1 MAAPEKEANRN
12 NCCASIAIFD
22 FTHAQLYPV
31 KRSRHLFSSSVSRLR
46 SRPLSAAGV
55 TCSKPG
61 AADAET
67 PRAQKTNRDHWA
79 HKLDRSKRNLYG
91 APTNEE
97 CPLGNLPTFYV
108 PQGAG
113 TASGAA
119 ANDDDRPEFT
129 LSGWGKGVLQ
139 SVRIGTRRDTPNKYL
154 TDSSENLYYDQMS
167 SDFDSVISKIAE
179 ESGLSA
185 ELSANLSVSARR
197 ILSDLFKETAKIIDG
212 SRSHDI
218 QKTKAASISLP
229 DTAPELYTFRKNRK
243 ENPLEFFERV
253 WKSYRDA
260 GILFRADLV
269 RLDSSL
275 CFGMYSYC
283 KRHGIDPATVIPPTT
298 LRRTE
303 AEVVQGLAR
312 TADDE
317 VSAALTL
324 AMRRIGG
331 RLMSQ
336 DLKKL

>member
-1 MAAPEKEANRN
+1 
-12 NCCASIAIFD
+12 
-22 FTHAQLYPV
+22 
-31 KRSRHLFSSSVSRLR
+31 
-46 SRPLSAAGV
+46 
-55 TCSKPG
+55 
-61 AADAET
+61 
-67 PRAQKTNRDHWA
+67 
-79 HKLDRSKRNLYG
+79 
-91 APTNEE
+91 
-97 CPLGNLPTFYV
+97 LGNLPTFYV
-108 PQGAG
+108 PQG
-113 TASGAA
+113 SGAISGPA
-119 ANDDDRPEFT
+119 ANDDERPEFT
-129 LSGWGKGVLQ
+129 LAGWGKGALQ
-139 SVRIGTRRDTPNKYL
+139 SFRIGTRRGAPNKYL

-167 SDFDSVISKIAE
+167 SDYDSVISQLAE

-185 ELSANLSVSARR
+185 EFSATLSASSRR
-197 ILSDLFKETAKIIDG
+197 ILFDLFKEAAKIIDG

-218 QKTKAASISLP
+218 QKMRAASISLP
-229 DTAPELYTFRKNRK
+229 DVAPELYTFRKNRK

-253 WKSYRDA
+253 WKIYRDA

-283 KRHGIDPATVIPPTT
+283 KRHGIDPTTVIPPTT

-303 AEVVQGLAR
+303 AEVVQALAR
-312 TADDE
+312 TAEDE